1 MSPEKR
7 SALMSRIRGR
17 DTGIE
22 RAVREMLQ
30 DLDLQ
35 HEAQVRELP
44 GTPDFVLRDA
54 QVAVF
59 VDGDFWHGWRFPVWE
74 HKLSPSWREKIAKN
88 RLRDRRNFAK
98 LRRRGWRVL
107 RLWEHDIERR
117 PEWCTQRL
125 AQIAGLLDA
134 KAVTGPPT

>member
-22 RAVREMLQ
+22 RAVQEMLQ
-30 DLDLQ
+30 DLGLQ

-88 RLRDRRNFAK
+88 RQRDRRNFAK
-98 LRRRGWRVL
+98 LRRRGWTVL

-117 PEWCTQRL
+117 PEWCVQRL
-125 AQIAGLLDA
+125 VDHAGSRHSRS
-134 KAVTGPPT
+134 VTETEQ